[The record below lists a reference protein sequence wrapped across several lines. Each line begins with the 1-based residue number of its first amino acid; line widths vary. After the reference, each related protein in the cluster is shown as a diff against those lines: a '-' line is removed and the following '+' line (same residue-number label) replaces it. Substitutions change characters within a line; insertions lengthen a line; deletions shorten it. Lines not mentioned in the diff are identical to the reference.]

1 MLRGYTMEC
10 YWQCRYE
17 RPFHPRFLQPPAFLS
32 SYNITVSLFHA
43 IFIRDEKSWV
53 SLSCGTD
60 SEDVEL
66 SPHPHRCDHRSEPHW
81 RLTQIPCVIL
91 SRLCAPP
98 SLHGPGCV
106 RTSESPTLSP
116 WIETTPKQDLSSRIP
131 WKIRGQHTSWGNFI
145 WDTTFFPSLSRTPL
159 AVSPGSDSLISHVH
173 INFHLRVCCWGTN
186 LRYPT
191 FIKILSII

>member
-1 MLRGYTMEC
+1 MGLPIVWN
-10 YWQCRYE
+10 WQQRCRA
-17 RPFHPRFLQPPAFLS
+17 FSPPPPLWSPQWTTLA
-32 SYNITVSLFHA
+32 
-43 IFIRDEKSWV
+43 
-53 SLSCGTD
+53 
-60 SEDVEL
+60 
-66 SPHPHRCDHRSEPHW
+66 PHPDPLCHP
-81 RLTQIPCVIL
+81 LPT
-91 SRLCAPP
+91 LCATFPP
-98 SLHGPGCV
+98 RPGCV